1 MLEFYD
7 QFKGLTRSAK
17 TGGEAYIC
25 SLILPILRAKSELGT
40 SNSEALSVY
49 LAVCKRSLS
58 DKDT

>member
-1 MLEFYD
+1 MWEFYD
-7 QFKGLTRSAK
+7 QFKESTRAAK

-25 SLILPILRAKSELGT
+25 SLILTILRANSELGT
-40 SNSEALSVY
+40 SNSEMVSVY